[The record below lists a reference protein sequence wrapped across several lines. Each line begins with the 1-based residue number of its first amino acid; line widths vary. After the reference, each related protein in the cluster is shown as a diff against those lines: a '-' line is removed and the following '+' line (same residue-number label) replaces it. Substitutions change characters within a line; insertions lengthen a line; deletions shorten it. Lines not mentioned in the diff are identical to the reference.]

1 MITTNMKSLK
11 KLSVNL
17 HHNLLL
23 HSAYC
28 FSTDILN
35 HRVPLRN
42 PSTGKLND

>member
-1 MITTNMKSLK
+1 MKSLK
-11 KLSVNL
+11 KLSLNL
-17 HHNLLL
+17 QHNLLL
-23 HSAYC
+23 HSSSY